1 MTIFRCYCGRT
12 QWPHAPGC
20 VFAGLDNFY
29 DDQKERAM
37 PMAKTEVRER
47 AKLRL
52 NEENRAKRAFDTI
65 YELAEKHLDDARL
78 AELHGIKALLIHTI
92 RNQHLLEPIREAR
105 GKADYSK
112 GDF

>member
-1 MTIFRCYCGRT
+1 
-12 QWPHAPGC
+12 
-20 VFAGLDNFY
+20 
-29 DDQKERAM
+29 
-37 PMAKTEVRER
+37 MAKTEVRER

-52 NEENRAKRAFDTI
+52 NEENRAKRAFESLN
-65 YELAEKHLDDARL
+65 ELAEKHLDGARV
-78 AELHGIKALLIHTI
+78 AELHALAALLIHTI